1 MRKAGLILLIVIGM
15 LFVCEYV
22 YAEQA
27 AEPNLPQDTNQ
38 AVMIFDG
45 KELTLKQIEYL
56 APSLNY
62 AVVEDI
68 ANFWLD
74 TQLLYEEAVKRNI
87 DKDEKVK
94 FISDIGHKKT
104 VSSELLAKV
113 RNDARVTDEDV
124 RKYYEQNKETDP
136 ALREPTFLS
145 FSHITVSSL
154 PEAEAVL
161 KKINEGNDINQLA
174 RELSTASDAQKG
186 GKANKFQENTVKS
199 RFGDEFLAALL
210 NATEGQLIGPIKDKD
225 GNYEIA
231 RHEGKRA
238 SKVKDFE
245 KVQQVIKTNLENQA
259 KEKAVKDLINSLKE
273 KAKQKYKK
281 TGILSE
287 KNSKQESNTKSQQ
300 KDN

>member
-1 MRKAGLILLIVIGM
+1 MRKTGLILFIVIGM

-45 KELTLKQIEYL
+45 KELTLKQIGYL

-74 TQLLYEEAVKRNI
+74 TQILYEEAVKRNI

-94 FISDIGHKKT
+94 FISDISHKKT
-104 VSSELLAKV
+104 VASELLAKV
-113 RNDARVTDEDV
+113 RNDVRVTDEDV

-136 ALREPTFLS
+136 TLREPTFLS

-186 GKANKFQENTVKS
+186 GNANKFQENTIKS

-210 NATEGQLIGPIKDKD
+210 NATEGQLIGPIKNKD

-245 KVQQVIKTNLENQA
+245 KVQQIIKTNLENQA
-259 KEKAVKDLINSLKE
+259 KEKAVKDLVNSLKE

>member
-1 MRKAGLILLIVIGM
+1 MRKAELILLIVSM
-15 LFVCEYV
+15 LFVCEYA

-38 AVMIFDG
+38 VVMIFDG

-94 FISDIGHKKT
+94 FISDIGH
-104 VSSELLAKV
+104 
-113 RNDARVTDEDV
+113 N
-124 RKYYEQNKETDP
+124 
-136 ALREPTFLS
+136 
-145 FSHITVSSL
+145 
-154 PEAEAVL
+154 
-161 KKINEGNDINQLA
+161 INQLA
-174 RELSTASDAQKG
+174 KELSTASDAQKG
-186 GKANKFQENTVKS
+186 GKANKFQENTIKS

-210 NATEGQLIGPIKDKD
+210 NATEGQLIGPIKNKD
-225 GNYEIA
+225 GKYEVA

-245 KVQQVIKTNLENQA
+245 KVQQITKTNLENQA
-259 KEKAVKDLINSLKE
+259 KEKAVKDFISSLKE

-287 KNSKQESNTKSQQ
+287 KNSKQESDTKSQQ

>member
-1 MRKAGLILLIVIGM
+1 MRKAELILLIVSM

-38 AVMIFDG
+38 VVMTFDG

-104 VSSELLAKV
+104 VASELLAGV

-136 ALREPTFLS
+136 TLKEPIFLS
-145 FSHITVSSL
+145 FSHITLNSL

-174 RELSTASDAQKG
+174 KELSTAPDAQKG
-186 GKANKFQENTVKS
+186 GKANKFQENTIKS

-210 NATEGQLIGPIKDKD
+210 NATEGQLIGPIKNKD
-225 GNYEIA
+225 GKYEVA

-238 SKVKDFE
+238 SRVKDFE
-245 KVQQVIKTNLENQA
+245 KVQQIIKTNLENQA
-259 KEKAVKDLINSLKE
+259 KEKAVKDLISSLKE

-287 KNSKQESNTKSQQ
+287 KNSKQESDTKSQQ

>member
-1 MRKAGLILLIVIGM
+1 MRKAELILLIVIGM

-104 VSSELLAKV
+104 VASELLAKV
-113 RNDARVTDEDV
+113 RNDVRVTDEDV
-124 RKYYEQNKETDP
+124 RKYYEQNKEADP

-210 NATEGQLIGPIKDKD
+210 NVTEGQLIGPIKDKD

-238 SKVKDFE
+238 SKAKDFE
-245 KVQQVIKTNLENQA
+245 KVRQVIKTNLENQA